1 MPTFKLKDWKGLYTN
16 RDENEVSFEFAKES
30 INFRHSR
37 GALFYESRNIGEYSL
52 PEIDPSLSAYDWK
65 WETGIYSTLLN
76 DPLAENPVAKKYDT
90 LVVIAKAEDNG
101 KYHRLIFLKDLTNNS
116 IWYEL
121 SKYGNVNPTTTFI
134 ENHNGSGSFD
144 NSYFTTTID
153 GKAFLRVEDGRLK
166 VFLPHDCFWIGR
178 SERQLYFK
186 GEVLD
191 VLKTNQWYIDRL
203 QEPFDEK
210 NLTMFVSLGT
220 VHRTFVGNPLNIIL
234 GPETLK
240 AAIYNSPGRR
250 NAIKFNVNVITD
262 PGTVINE
269 RPVTK
274 VFKQDNVY
282 YGFPDL
288 PGTHD
293 ERWNTFTYELRLDNN
308 PIPCEQIYSHISPP
322 GPLRKKDTPNE
333 WHIYKVHPDVLTDYV
348 FLDPQ
353 IMNAFKPLGK
363 TWEQAAIDDPN
374 ITLAS
379 EWKAWNLD
387 NQGFGW
393 HTTDHALMAGMPR
406 ATFDALP
413 LAYVKAGRI
422 EDIGI
427 ANEFSAYNIVATAVY
442 DNREEYIL
450 ESYSGSLT
458 GIGANERFALEI
470 SKLCLPWDFNRRT
483 TKLRFYA
490 KFYDLEGNPAI
501 DHTLYKEFDLLDEK
515 NETAIPFHIYYSSE
529 SGVQLSQNIGVTF
542 DDEKPQSHRVVT
554 GFRDVAT
561 EGGVSVALA
570 TNDYS
575 SVYYSSLGGGNLLPD
590 LIYNTAIVPIPGVPI
605 VNAVTTVNTKLALLS
620 DNTLFLIEV
629 LVDAGVLAFAVKSML
644 EFGVKDFNDIAQI
657 QGGIAIHTMHGIYTT
672 TGNESNLI
680 SEPIDDIVKA
690 NFKTG
695 KIYYN
700 KYLHEL
706 YYKPTNSEDLY
717 RFRFKDAVWEKI
729 NKTVI
734 ELEVEDE
741 AGVLD

>member
-1 MPTFKLKDWKGLYTN
+1 MPKIKIKNWKGIYTN
-16 RDENEVSFEFAKES
+16 IDENDNSFEYAKAS
-30 INFRHSR
+30 VNFKHSR
-37 GALFYESRNIGEYSL
+37 GVLTFEDRNLSEYEL
-52 PEIDPSLSAYDWK
+52 PEIDSSLSSYNWE
-65 WETGIYSTLLN
+65 WETGIYCTLLN
-76 DPLAENPVAKKYDT
+76 DPFKELPTAKKYNC
-90 LVVIAKAEDNG
+90 LVVIAKAEDSG
-101 KYHRLIFLKDLTNNS
+101 TYHRLIYLKNLTDDS

-121 SKYGNVNPTTTFI
+121 SKQGNADGLNIFI
-134 ENHNGSGSFD
+134 PNHNGSGSFEG
-144 NSYFTTTID
+144 SYFSTTID
-153 GKAFLRVEDGRLK
+153 GEAFFRVEDGKLK
-166 VFLPHDCFWIGR
+166 IFLPHDAFWVGR
-178 SERQLYFK
+178 LERQLYFK

-293 ERWNTFTYELRLDNN
+293 ERWNTFTYELKLDNN
-308 PIPCEQIYSHISPP
+308 PIPCEQIYPYISPP

-379 EWKAWNLD
+379 QWTAWNLN

-393 HTTDHALMAGMPR
+393 HTTDNALMAGMPR

-427 ANEFSAYNIVATAVY
+427 ANEFSAYNIIATAVY

-483 TKLRFYA
+483 TKLRFYV
-490 KFYDLEGNPAI
+490 KFYDLESNPAI
-501 DHTLYKEFDLLDEK
+501 DHTLYKEFDLLDDK

-529 SGVQLSQNIGVTF
+529 SGVLLSQNIGVTF
-542 DDEKPQSHRVVT
+542 DDEKPQSHKIVS
-554 GFRDVAT
+554 GFRDFIT
-561 EGGVSVALA
+561 ESGVSIALA

-575 SVYYSSLGGGNLLPD
+575 SVYYSSLGNGNLLPD
-590 LIYNTAIVPIPGVPI
+590 LIYSAATIPIVGVPI
-605 VNAVTTVNTKLALLS
+605 VNAVTVVSTRLALLT
-620 DNTLFLIEV
+620 DNTLYLLDV
-629 LVDAGVLAFAVKSML
+629 LEEAGVLAFSVKESL
-644 EFGVKDFNDIAQI
+644 EFGVKNSRDIAQI
-657 QGGIAIHTMHGIYTT
+657 QGGIAIHTRHGIYTT
-672 TGNESNLI
+672 TGVQSNLI
-680 SEPIDDIVKA
+680 SEPIDDIVKTY
-690 NFKTG
+690 FDTG
-695 KIYYN
+695 RIYYN

-706 YYKPTNSEDLY
+706 YYKPTSGEDLY
-717 RFRFKDAVWEKI
+717 RFRFKDGVWELI
-729 NKTVI
+729 NKTI
-734 ELEVEDE
+734 TQEEVEEEEVSVD
-741 AGVLD
+741 